1 MLDMSKFSKW
11 DPVDYLHSEEDAL
24 LYLQACIDE
33 DDGDGKLILAALSD
47 VARAKNL
54 SALARD
60 ASISRDALYKTLSAE
75 GRPGFAVVLRI
86 IRALGLEISLRRRE
100 PAETQNG

>member
-1 MLDMSKFSKW
+1 MNTGTFAKW
-11 DPVDYLHSEEDAL
+11 DPVDSFHSEEDAL
-24 LYLQACIDE
+24 LYLQACIVE

-60 ASISRDALYKTLSAE
+60 AGISRDALYKTLSAE

-86 IRALGLEISLRRRE
+86 IRALGLEIALRRRE
-100 PAETQNG
+100 PTETQKA